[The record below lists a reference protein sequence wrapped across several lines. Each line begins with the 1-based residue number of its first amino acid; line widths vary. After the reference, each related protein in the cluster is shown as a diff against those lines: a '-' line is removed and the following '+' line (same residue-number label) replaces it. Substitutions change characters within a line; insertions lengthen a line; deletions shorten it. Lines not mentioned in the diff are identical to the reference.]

1 MVSCKQLNIK
11 VEKDGRKG
19 GEWEKAKERAKEKCF
34 RSTNLG
40 GNQLYSYASYCQKN
54 KNDFP

>member
-1 MVSCKQLNIK
+1 M
-11 VEKDGRKG
+11 EGKG
-19 GEWEKAKERAKEKCF
+19 GVGKGKREGKGKMFQKYKF
-34 RSTNLG
+34 GG

>member
-1 MVSCKQLNIK
+1 M
-11 VEKDGRKG
+11 EGKG